1 MPELEA
7 ANRRFIDRT
16 AEGNAGSPRGE
27 PPAGSPAFGGAMD
40 GLRYDALV
48 RPCPGGHDRAAL
60 RNGIDAI
67 VRGILA
73 THEASTPNT
82 RAGPR

>member
-1 MPELEA
+1 
-7 ANRRFIDRT
+7 
-16 AEGNAGSPRGE
+16 
-27 PPAGSPAFGGAMD
+27 MD